1 LTWVDEPVT
10 LGQLLRKIDALLPT
24 ILFIL
29 VAYALY
35 ALVMLWCRWQSFR
48 FLGSR
53 TRARP
58 RWLTLVGG
66 AGVLGLI
73 LWLIFWLAPKTPD
86 HKVRLA
92 GILGVSEGEAW
103 LVKKAAALT
112 VPPPLN
118 QKPPNGE
125 PAYALLHPESP
136 PSLLPPAKPP
146 AGTKLRKRKG
156 KRTSARRKPRK
167 SRAKP
172 RLTKKKRARSKVKA
186 QKKKR
191 SGSPA
196 RLTKNSRGSNG

>member
-1 LTWVDEPVT
+1 M
-10 LGQLLRKIDALLPT
+10 LPT

-35 ALVMLWCRWQSFR
+35 ALVMVWCRWQSFR
-48 FLGSR
+48 FLGNR
-53 TRARP
+53 TQARP

-73 LWLIFWLAPKTPD
+73 LWLIFWLAPATPD

-92 GILGVSEGEAW
+92 GILGISEGEAW

-112 VPPPLN
+112 APPPLN
-118 QKPPNGE
+118 QQPPNGE
-125 PAYALLHPESP
+125 PTYALLHPESP
-136 PSLLPPAKPP
+136 PSLLPPTKPS
-146 AGTKLRKRKG
+146 AGTKLRQRKG
-156 KRTSARRKPRK
+156 KRTTARKSRKPRE
-167 SRAKP
+167 KP
-172 RLTKKKRARSKVKA
+172 QLTKNKRARSKVKA

-196 RLTKNSRGSNG
+196 RLTKKSRGSNG